1 MFKHSFRSC
10 GHWFILFS
18 LLTVPFKGAARWRRS
33 WEDEAGLRQ
42 DDCLWFVYG
51 FLFCGS
57 SVPAKIIHHSLQH
70 SRTLPHR
77 FPSHSPRTL
86 RSGPQG
92 TSEGDR
98 LLQSFEDRIPS
109 WTKQEVPQEYK
120 LNKDTEWEC
129 IHCTQNHSLIHNP
142 CRSLLHQTLHKC
154 AWGESCWVSWFRP
167 AVQMYSWDQISARWF
182 FSTHPV

>member
-1 MFKHSFRSC
+1 MVKHSFRSC

-18 LLTVPFKGAARWRRS
+18 LLTVPFKGAERWRRS
-33 WEDEAGLRQ
+33 WEDEAGQRQ

-57 SVPAKIIHHSLQH
+57 SVPAKITHHSLQH

-92 TSEGDR
+92 TSEWDR

-120 LNKDTEWEC
+120 HNWIRILNGNISIAHKITHWSIILVAHYC
-129 IHCTQNHSLIHNP
+129 IKHMCLRGIV
-142 CRSLLHQTLHKC
+142 LGLM
-154 AWGESCWVSWFRP
+154 V
-167 AVQMYSWDQISARWF
+167 
-182 FSTHPV
+182 